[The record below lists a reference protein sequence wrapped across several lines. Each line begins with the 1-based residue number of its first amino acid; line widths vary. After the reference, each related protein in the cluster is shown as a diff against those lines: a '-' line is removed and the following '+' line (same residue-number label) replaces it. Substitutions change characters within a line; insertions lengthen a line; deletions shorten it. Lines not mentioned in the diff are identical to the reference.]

1 MIRFFMAA
9 ALLLGAAI
17 LQAAAP
23 TTAELD
29 PNSRIV
35 QNASEIRDYQ
45 IEGVS
50 LNTSP
55 GRIESILLGR
65 GYRRV
70 HPVEPPKLGHTD
82 FIYVKGNAVTAG
94 PAGGLPGFSGQDG
107 YGYEVMVILAP
118 IQSWYQWPMGGEK
131 MYVAQLR
138 YRRLPPLRE
147 AAWRGNARM
156 FTVTGLLPDSPDKKV
171 LTDFR
176 AIHCARNLD
185 DQLHLGPSPINVRDG
200 SHAMQI
206 SLRAVRDKSE
216 LKLTHGPA

>member
-1 MIRFFMAA
+1 
-9 ALLLGAAI
+9 
-17 LQAAAP
+17 
-23 TTAELD
+23 
-29 PNSRIV
+29 
-35 QNASEIRDYQ
+35 
-45 IEGVS
+45 
-50 LNTSP
+50 
-55 GRIESILLGR
+55 
-65 GYRRV
+65 
-70 HPVEPPKLGHTD
+70 
-82 FIYVKGNAVTAG
+82 VKGNAVTAG

-171 LTDFR
+171 LTDFKAFLCAKIPDAEHR